1 MWNNSYISA
10 VIEVFTMHWVME
22 PSITYGQL
30 WLLIRYWPFW
40 VAHFTNLTVNVSG
53 AYWECQHSFISI
65 GGNHRQVS
73 WSHHDHPESPNVCY
87 LLWCVQIP
95 QEVWG
100 PGGHARQDGAPPGL
114 RQLHRAR
121 DARGAGEDDVIYDD
135 VIDCYTM
142 LHTIT
147 CAWCRCTPSASCWR
161 PCSPSARTRLS
172 CPSSKQGSRSAS
184 ATSPSGRTR
193 VWRSK
198 EYYELMLG

>member
-1 MWNNSYISA
+1 MSLWTFQEHIENASTVLSQSVATIDRSVSHIMIILNHFMH
-10 VIEVFTMHWVME
+10 VI
-22 PSITYGQL
+22 
-30 WLLIRYWPFW
+30 
-40 VAHFTNLTVNVSG
+40 
-53 AYWECQHSFISI
+53 
-65 GGNHRQVS
+65 
-73 WSHHDHPESPNVCY
+73 CY
-87 LLWCVQIP
+87 LPWCVQIP
-95 QEVWG
+95 QEVRG
-100 PGGHARQDGAPPGL
+100 PGWHARQDGAPPGL